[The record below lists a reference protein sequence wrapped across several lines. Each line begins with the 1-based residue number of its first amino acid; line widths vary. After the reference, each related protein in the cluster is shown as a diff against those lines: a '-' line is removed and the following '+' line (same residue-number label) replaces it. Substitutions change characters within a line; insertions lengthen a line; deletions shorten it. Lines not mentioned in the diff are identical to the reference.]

1 MTRVLIVEDDDLTRS
16 ALAEVLKGEAFEVV
30 TAADGNA
37 ALEQFAKKPP
47 DLVCLDV
54 MLPALSGYDLCRRF
68 RAERPELPILF
79 ITAKSEEVDRVV
91 GLELG
96 GDDYIVKPFGIREV
110 IARVRAVLRRCRAP
124 ADEPVAGSIQSFR
137 MGDLEILP
145 QQLRASRNGRI
156 IELSPRELQLL
167 ELFYRRPGEVI
178 TRAEIFHQVWG
189 YNYCPNSRTLDQ
201 HISQLRRRIE
211 PDPRNPTLI
220 QTVHGAGYRY
230 EPVAVAEKPKR
241 H

>member
-1 MTRVLIVEDDDLTRS
+1 MTRVLIVEDDLLTRS
-16 ALAEVLKGEAFEVV
+16 ALAEVLRGEAFQVV
-30 TAADGNA
+30 LAADGDEA
-37 ALEQFAKKPP
+37 IEQFNTSSP

-54 MLPALSGYDLCRRF
+54 MLPSISGYDLCRKF
-68 RAERPELPILF
+68 RQQRPELPILF

-96 GDDYIVKPFGIREV
+96 ADDYIVKPFGIREV
-110 IARVRAVLRRCRAP
+110 LARVRAVLRRCRTTT
-124 ADEPVAGSIQSFR
+124 EEVPVSTSQNFR

-145 QQLRASRNGRI
+145 QQLRAFRNGVM

-167 ELFYRRPGEVI
+167 ELFHRRPGEVI

-189 YNYCPNSRTLDQ
+189 YSHCPNSRTLDQ

-230 EPVAVAEKPKR
+230 ELTAPRK
-241 H
+241 